1 MMNGIYLIIITV
13 LILAYLLWATIY
25 ITTKYLIPK
34 NENKLMEL
42 KNEKYNLFASVN
54 TESVNV
60 NITEY
65 FTNHIQKYIAYK
77 FISRKINY
85 IREEDVETMIK
96 DITKLIYI
104 EISELYIFYIKML
117 YSINNDDDLLKY
129 INLKVKEISIE
140 LITNYNSSM
149 QL

>member
-34 NENKLMEL
+34 NENKSMEL
-42 KNEKYNLFASVN
+42 KNEKYNLFASIN
-54 TESVNV
+54 TESVNA

-65 FTNHIQKYIAYK
+65 FTNHIQKYIAYRFMSK
-77 FISRKINY
+77 KINY
-85 IREEDVETMIK
+85 IREDDIEIMIK

>member
-85 IREEDVETMIK
+85 IREEDVEIMIK

>member
-85 IREEDVETMIK
+85 IREEDVEIMIK

-149 QL
+149 QV